1 MPTNKRAPENDAR
14 PSPKS
19 RPLALQVVL
28 VGIGIA
34 LVPLAGVGILWLK
47 KFTAKPSDSEADAE
61 SIIKKYSH
69 LIEQYGEDPP

>member
-1 MPTNKRAPENDAR
+1 M
-14 PSPKS
+14 
-19 RPLALQVVL
+19 QVVL